1 MTTSH
6 PYLLEREIRT
16 HNFSVSKESLVTNK
30 GEFRVDLHV
39 KVLNDVVVDRARRG
53 GLDAIVYAP
62 HFTRL
67 PEIRERA
74 AAYTTDDL
82 LVVPAREVFT
92 GPWNDRKHVL
102 ALGLSDPVPDFI
114 ALDRAMAEFERQD
127 AAVLVP
133 HPEFATVSLTE
144 SDLRTYRETI
154 DAIEIFNPK
163 HLRWHNKRARELSE
177 TFDLP
182 PFTSSY
188 AHLATSVGVAYT
200 AFDERIEDE
209 NDLVSALKDGTGRR
223 VVYENGFRRWRT
235 TLSEL
240 AHLGYENTW
249 QKFDRC
255 FLQGTEPTHP
265 EQLAYDGRFD
275 GASVY

>member
-1 MTTSH
+1 MTSQ
-6 PYLLEREIRT
+6 
-16 HNFSVSKESLVTNK
+16 

-39 KVLNDVVVDRARRG
+39 KVLNDIVVDRASRA

-74 AAYTTDDL
+74 AAYTSDDL

-92 GPWNDRKHVL
+92 GSWNDRKHVL

-114 ALDRAMAEFERQD
+114 TLERTMEEFDRQD

-133 HPEFATVSLTE
+133 HPEFATVSFTE
-144 SDLRTYRETI
+144 ADLRTYRETI
-154 DAIEIFNPK
+154 DAVEIFNPK
-163 HLRWHNKRARELSE
+163 HLHSHNRRARTLASELG
-177 TFDLP
+177 FP

-188 AHLATSVGVAYT
+188 AHLSKSVGIAYT
-200 AFDERIEDE
+200 AFDEGLDTEAA
-209 NDLVSALKDGTGRR
+209 LVSALKAGNGRR
-223 VVYENGFRRWRT
+223 VVYRNGLRRWRT
-235 TLSEL
+235 TAAEM

-265 EQLAYDGRFD
+265 EQLAYEGRFD
-275 GASVY
+275 DATVY